1 MTMRATENA
10 DVLSLVGD
18 PFERGQAQISAGADL
33 WPEVRQITRDRLAAA
48 REAGLLGDTA
58 RAYLD
63 QQKVFARAE
72 CPDDMAELSG
82 IAAGF
87 DLPEDS
93 LFQHL
98 HLGTLRDLAQAQGGA
113 SDGCSA
119 WAVADGPDG
128 PLTVKNRDFSG
139 GHAGIQRVFRHDGP
153 DLKHGPMLCLGS
165 LGSPG
170 AYSSGLN
177 AAGLAVVDTQVGV
190 RRHAV
195 GWLRYFLMT
204 RLLAET
210 ASVAEAVAMIRR
222 SAHAGGGTLVLA
234 DAAGEVAAVEL
245 GAAGVAVET
254 APVVCRTNHFT
265 TTALAPQT
273 LVDTRSRIE
282 DSSHSRRAF
291 LDRVLPGRDWGVGDA
306 AGLMA
311 QHRDGDD
318 PLLAPVC
325 QHGTAAG
332 GTRTLSSVAY
342 CCRTRVMYVCLDNP
356 CSGEWQSIALTS

>member
-1 MTMRATENA
+1 MRVRAA
-10 DVLSLVGD
+10 DQDAVLPLVGT
-18 PFERGQAQISAGADL
+18 PFERGEAQITAGTNI
-33 WPEVRQITRDRLAAA
+33 WQEVRQLTRDRIAAA
-48 REAGLLGDTA
+48 RENGLLGDAA

-63 QQKVFARAE
+63 RQKSFARSE
-72 CPDDMAELSG
+72 CADAMAELAG

-87 DLPEDS
+87 DLPEDA

-98 HLGTLRDLAQAQGGA
+98 HLGTLRDLAQAQGGT

-119 WAVADGPDG
+119 WAVSDGPDG
-128 PLTVKNRDFSG
+128 PLAVKNRDFSG
-139 GHAGIQRVFRHDGP
+139 GHAGIQRVFRHEGP

-170 AYSSGLN
+170 AYSSGMN

-190 RRHAV
+190 TQHAV

-204 RLLAET
+204 RLLTET
-210 ASVAEAVAMIRR
+210 ASVGAAVSMIRDLR
-222 SAHAGGGTLVLA
+222 HAGGGTLVLA

-245 GAAGVAVET
+245 GAEGVSVET
-254 APVVCRTNHFT
+254 APLVCRTNHFT

-273 LVDTRSRIE
+273 LVDRRSSIE
-282 DSSHSRRAF
+282 DSSLDRRGF
-291 LDRVLPGRDWGVGDA
+291 LDRILPRQAWGVGDA
-306 AGLMA
+306 ARLMA

-318 PLLAPVC
+318 PALAPLC
-325 QHGTAAG
+325 QHGGAS
-332 GTRTLSSVAY
+332 GTRTLSGVVY
-342 CCRTRVMYVCLDNP
+342 CCRSRLMYVCLDNP